1 MTDEILSYTKYA
13 ESFNREDASN
23 PRLSYVVTPIA
34 EETDLS
40 NLDRW
45 YERDAGERVGNFK
58 LYRLKLRDEAFEEL
72 VHLSDHSRGL
82 IKDAAHILPGRN
94 SFPALLPKPTF

>member
-13 ESFNREDASN
+13 ESFSREHASN
-23 PRLSYVVTPIA
+23 PRLSYVVTPIS

-58 LYRLKLRDEAFEEL
+58 LYRLKLRDEVLEES

-82 IKDAAHILPGRN
+82 TKEAPHILPERN